1 MSENDLIKASQ
12 KGETRILKVPSIAKR
27 KLGQDITDP
36 VRLDPRVL
44 EKMQDTIKSLE
55 SKYAEALSEQVT
67 RLIELSDPAAN
78 GDARSAAD
86 LYTIAHDIRGLAGTF
101 GRPLVGRFANLLCT
115 YIEGHDN
122 IGPLENSIIRFHVE
136 AIREALKNPDSDP
149 NLASETLRA
158 LENLIMATMNQTR
171 LAAG

>member
-1 MSENDLIKASQ
+1 MPDNDPVKTSQ
-12 KGETRILKVPSIAKR
+12 TGGVRILKVPSVAKR

-44 EKMQDTIKSLE
+44 EKMQDTIKGLE

-78 GDARSAAD
+78 GDAAAATA

-101 GRPLVGRFANLLCT
+101 GRPMVGRFANLLCT
-115 YIEGHDN
+115 YIEGHDK

-158 LENLIMATMNQTR
+158 LENLIRATLNQNR
-171 LAAG
+171 LAV